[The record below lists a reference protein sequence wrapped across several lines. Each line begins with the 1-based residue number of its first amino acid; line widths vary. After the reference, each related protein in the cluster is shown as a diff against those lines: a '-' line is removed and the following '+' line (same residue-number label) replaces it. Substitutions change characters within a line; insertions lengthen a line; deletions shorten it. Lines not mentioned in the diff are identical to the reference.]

1 MMLLQLL
8 MAQEKG
14 ILVFLL
20 DDHDRRR
27 VGTTMLLIMEICKK
41 DGAPRGIVVYF
52 NVAPKTL

>member
-1 MMLLQLL
+1 